1 MKNSY
6 AGLDHRRCSAHHR
19 QSCAAQVLLQRK
31 SGVKLNSVTTMYYV
45 SPCCAVFLLLPWGV
59 LEAPKLVGAIQAR

>member
-1 MKNSY
+1 M
-6 AGLDHRRCSAHHR
+6 
-19 QSCAAQVLLQRK
+19 QVLLQRK

-59 LEAPKLVGAIQAR
+59 LEAPKLYTAIQVHY